1 MSSSKFN
8 AASRAATVSQK
19 SISLEYEEIKVP
31 VPDSTF
37 ASQFKAATG
46 VHSARS
52 NQYVID
58 VLPSFV
64 SLNMFC
70 IYHANLFISSLN
82 PREHA
87 KVSAATLTM
96 YFMALIYA
104 HFLVSDCFIRPQ
116 SSVHADF
123 ILDNN
128 WSRDFLYYLLNLP
141 VPEFLV
147 PIIKQF
153 SATSSARR
161 NNIIFCPSAAGFN
174 HFIHHGRIYPLNMY
188 TNIHDTAASSN
199 SRSDPALVN
208 HELLTNPLFSFGLTK
223 TEHQIID
230 TGMLI
235 ASNIPVTSQTNTFSY
250 LNNKINQVFMTL
262 FNPVLIRA
270 LQQKQSFAPIN
281 LTPPKFHNMNY
292 NPYLMM
298 FSLSSRNASELKTT
312 LSSIAATFKG
322 IIKCPGDLASLYT
335 QLSGTSILNHSY
347 SDFALP
353 SFHYTHQV
361 FNDAVKSKYTPLE
374 SEEFAKK
381 INFLQQPDQLALA
394 SAPESRTTYEYPQND
409 PADKKIKH
417 FDPDL
422 YSVRD
427 SDFPKLET
435 SLDPLTSEFKEYDED
450 ASLYPHLLYFN
461 PYEESSTDAWL
472 SSVSGLII
480 ESEDIAASIVP
491 HPEDVS
497 HLGAQ
502 NSLFLQSAIAYA
514 DVVQGSQFTVNNAKL
529 IFARTREENRADSQH
544 SASLLQYHTKIHT
557 ITVRK
562 TFVHTGFSR
571 LNQGLTPLV
580 NVTMPEFYRN
590 FYGLVIHDNANHAH
604 EEKHSPVNT
613 ESHRSLVFSPYSY
626 LSRSYDPEWTRSTMK
641 DNEKKIYFL
650 TNFRT
655 IFGTDVTLQEIM
667 HPFDAMPIA

>member
-1 MSSSKFN
+1 MSHSKFN

-19 SISLEYEEIKVP
+19 SVSIEYEEIKVP
-31 VPDSTF
+31 VPDSSF
-37 ASQFKAATG
+37 VSQFKTATG

-104 HFLVSDCFIRPQ
+104 HFLVSDCYIRPQ
-116 SSVHADF
+116 SSIHADF

-128 WSRDFLYYLLNLP
+128 WSRDFLYFLLNLP

-147 PIIKQF
+147 PVIKQF

-161 NNIIFCPSAAGFN
+161 NNIIFCPSAAAFN
-174 HFIHHGRIYPLNMY
+174 HNIHHGRIYPLNMY
-188 TNIHDTAASSN
+188 ANIHDTAASSN

-208 HELLTNPLFSFGLTK
+208 HELLTNSLYSFGTSK
-223 TEHQIID
+223 TSTQIID

-235 ASNIPVTSQTNTFSY
+235 ASNVPNSAPNTFSY
-250 LNNKINQVFMTL
+250 LNNKINQVFLTL

-281 LTPPKFHNMNY
+281 LTPPKFKTYNY

-298 FSLSSRNASELKTT
+298 FSLTSRNASELKTT

-322 IIKCPGDLASLYT
+322 IIKCPGDLASLYS

-353 SFHYTHQV
+353 TFHYTHQS

-381 INFLQQPDQLALA
+381 INFLQTPDLIAMSTD
-394 SAPESRTTYEYPQND
+394 SATRTSVEYPTND
-409 PADKKIKH
+409 PSDKKIKN

-422 YSVRD
+422 YIIED
-427 SDFPKLET
+427 KAFPEKTYL
-435 SLDPLTSEFKEYDED
+435 LDPTPSDFKEYDED
-450 ASLYPHLLYFN
+450 DSLYPHLLYFN

-472 SSVSGLII
+472 SSVSGLTI
-480 ESEDIAASIVP
+480 ESEDLAASTVP

-502 NSLFLQSAIAYA
+502 NSLFLQSAIAYH
-514 DVVQGSQFTVNNAKL
+514 DVLPGSNFTVNNNR
-529 IFARTREENRADSQH
+529 ISYARKREEIRADSQPA
-544 SASLLQYHTKIHT
+544 ASLLRLHTQIMVPHVT
-557 ITVRK
+557 K
-562 TFVHTGFSR
+562 TFVHTGYPMIT
-571 LNQGLTPLV
+571 QGLTTLAHI
-580 NVTMPEFYRN
+580 NMPEFFRN
-590 FYGLVIHDNANHAH
+590 FYGLSIHDNSNHAH
-604 EEKHSPVNT
+604 DDKFSPANT

-626 LSRSYDPEWTRSTMK
+626 ISRSYDPEWTNSSMQE
-641 DNEKKIYFL
+641 NEKKIYFL
-650 TNFRT
+650 TNIRT